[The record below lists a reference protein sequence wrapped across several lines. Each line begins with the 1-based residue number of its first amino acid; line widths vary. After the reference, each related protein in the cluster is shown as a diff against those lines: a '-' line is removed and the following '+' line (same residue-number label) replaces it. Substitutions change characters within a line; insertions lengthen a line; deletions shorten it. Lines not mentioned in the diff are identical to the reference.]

1 MKFSFRFGALGRPI
15 QLNESIPLIRFYE
28 RFKFQ
33 CSRYDCLYYV
43 VRWAHYTITC
53 HDMMSRREN
62 RNKLKRMKINDAA
75 NAIIY
80 KQNIHSNRISA
91 KIMPLHNISEL

>member
-1 MKFSFRFGALGRPI
+1 
-15 QLNESIPLIRFYE
+15 
-28 RFKFQ
+28 
-33 CSRYDCLYYV
+33 
-43 VRWAHYTITC
+43 
-53 HDMMSRREN
+53 MMSRREN

-91 KIMPLHNISEL
+91 KIMPLHNISELWILCAIVSSFTHDNNYLRRIRIMEKNNIPCRVNMK